1 MIDTHAHINTE
12 PFNED
17 IDLVIQRA
25 IDNGVEKIIIPAI
38 EPKDFN
44 DLIQLINK
52 YEILNCGIGIHPHN
66 VKDIN
71 QEDLNLV
78 NELSYNNKVVA
89 IGEIGLDYYYD
100 FVPKPKQIDSFERQI
115 EISIERKLP
124 IIVHNR
130 ESDEDMYDI
139 LAKYKNI
146 SLTGVLHCFSSN
158 LDFLKKI
165 LDLGFNVSFT
175 GNITFKKVD
184 LYDVIR
190 YVPND
195 RFMIETDSPYMAPV
209 PMRGKRNEPSFVKY
223 VANKIA
229 EIKEMKIEEVINY
242 STENAKKLFN
252 LSLVL
257 ICLFLSLNN
266 DLYSQDDVY
275 YEDDT
280 YIEDENNDRVF
291 DKLIGI
297 GGMFGTT
304 TIVETRYIDEG
315 TQSISYEGFL
325 GFGAELSYSIF
336 DKLQLRLNYVR
347 AVNSK
352 VQDEARRNGINP
364 GNPFYPDPNIHQMYE
379 ITTNYIPNPNNK
391 INFMFTFGGNLFINS
406 INKQVDQ
413 KFGLTF
419 GLGVTGNIWN
429 SDYGLLSVTGE
440 FRVNTE
446 IGTDNY
452 DNVLISKD
460 DIRSNVDIN
469 NLYSMPRLT
478 IQFYP
483 KFR

>member
-1 MIDTHAHINTE
+1 
-12 PFNED
+12 
-17 IDLVIQRA
+17 
-25 IDNGVEKIIIPAI
+25 
-38 EPKDFN
+38 
-44 DLIQLINK
+44 
-52 YEILNCGIGIHPHN
+52 
-66 VKDIN
+66 
-71 QEDLNLV
+71 
-78 NELSYNNKVVA
+78 
-89 IGEIGLDYYYD
+89 
-100 FVPKPKQIDSFERQI
+100 
-115 EISIERKLP
+115 
-124 IIVHNR
+124 
-130 ESDEDMYDI
+130 
-139 LAKYKNI
+139 
-146 SLTGVLHCFSSN
+146 
-158 LDFLKKI
+158 
-165 LDLGFNVSFT
+165 
-175 GNITFKKVD
+175 
-184 LYDVIR
+184 
-190 YVPND
+190 
-195 RFMIETDSPYMAPV
+195 MIETDSPYMAPV

-257 ICLFLSLNN
+257 ICLFFSLNN

-364 GNPFYPDPNIHQMYE
+364 GNEYYPDPNIHQMYE
-379 ITTNYIPNPNNK
+379 ITANYVPNPNNK

-452 DNVLISKD
+452 DNVLISTD